1 MFLIDCWPLC
11 VAGFLYGFAA
21 VAAAASPNVVAFEAS
36 FHIRYGHTTFV
47 CVAYF
52 VAVRGIK
59 RVISIGQPSPPLLSR
74 TAAYYFSDD
83 STIFAFK
90 KGKRQYEIEALQF
103 RYEKIGRDREGSFS
117 MAAIDILRK
126 LTTKFLKGF

>member
-21 VAAAASPNVVAFEAS
+21 VAAASPNVVAFEAS

-47 CVAYF
+47 CVVYF
-52 VAVRGIK
+52 DALRGIK
-59 RVISIGQPSPPLLSR
+59 RVISIGQPSPPPLLSR
-74 TAAYYFSDD
+74 TAAYHFSDD

-90 KGKRQYEIEALQF
+90 KGKRHFEV
-103 RYEKIGRDREGSFS
+103 GSFT
-117 MAAIDILRK
+117 IPI
-126 LTTKFLKGF
+126 

>member
-47 CVAYF
+47 CCVVYF
-52 VAVRGIK
+52 DALRGIK
-59 RVISIGQPSPPLLSR
+59 RVISIGQPSPLLSR
-74 TAAYYFSDD
+74 TAAYHFSDD

-90 KGKRQYEIEALQF
+90 KGKRHFEM
-103 RYEKIGRDREGSFS
+103 GSFT
-117 MAAIDILRK
+117 IPI
-126 LTTKFLKGF
+126 